1 MLIDVIYDG
10 RGFLWRMRTGGE
22 ITEKRFSY
30 IVTDGTD
37 VYLSNG
43 ADWESTEQY
52 DSEKAFLL
60 PSGSGSFLVPAAEAM
75 TDDRLAENTARY
87 RIWLGDGMRAA
98 SLTEDP
104 AEFSVIRC
112 DPESG
117 TWSRSWT
124 IRELDDRAT
133 AVRDLSWLE
142 SGALLHITYETEKDG
157 TLTVDFVPDAELTD
171 PGDLCGYPAE

>member
-1 MLIDVIYDG
+1 MSTNTVTNSTLSAARKRDEMLEPYEWK
-10 RGFLWRMRTGGE
+10 RSRTVLRREGA
-22 ITEKRFSY
+22 
-30 IVTDGTD
+30 
-37 VYLSNG
+37 SNRP
-43 ADWESTEQY
+43 D
-52 DSEKAFLL
+52 
-60 PSGSGSFLVPAAEAM
+60 LV
-75 TDDRLAENTARY
+75 D
-87 RIWLGDGMRAA
+87 
-98 SLTEDP
+98 
-104 AEFSVIRC
+104 
-112 DPESG
+112 

>member
-1 MLIDVIYDG
+1 MTG
-10 RGFLWRMRTGGE
+10 WRK
-22 ITEKRFSY
+22 IPPA
-30 IVTDGTD
+30 I
-37 VYLSNG
+37 
-43 ADWESTEQY
+43 
-52 DSEKAFLL
+52 
-60 PSGSGSFLVPAAEAM
+60 GSGQATGAGCFP
-75 TDDRLAENTARY
+75 
-87 RIWLGDGMRAA
+87 DGG
-98 SLTEDP
+98 P

>member
-1 MLIDVIYDG
+1 
-10 RGFLWRMRTGGE
+10 
-22 ITEKRFSY
+22 
-30 IVTDGTD
+30 
-37 VYLSNG
+37 
-43 ADWESTEQY
+43 
-52 DSEKAFLL
+52 
-60 PSGSGSFLVPAAEAM
+60 M

-87 RIWLGDGMRAA
+87 RIWSGDGMRAA

-157 TLTVDFVPDAELTD
+157 TLTVELCA
-171 PGDLCGYPAE
+171 GR

>member
-75 TDDRLAENTARY
+75 TDTA
-87 RIWLGDGMRAA
+87 GGKARAA
-98 SLTEDP
+98 
-104 AEFSVIRC
+104 IG
-112 DPESG
+112 SG
-117 TWSRSWT
+117 Q
-124 IRELDDRAT
+124 AT
-133 AVRDLSWLE
+133 
-142 SGALLHITYETEKDG
+142 GCGLL
-157 TLTVDFVPDAELTD
+157 P
-171 PGDLCGYPAE
+171 